1 VSKGEDSKREI
12 VASALAMASEL
23 GLEGVTIGLL
33 AERTGRSKSGLFA
46 HFGSKEEL
54 QVAILDEAVD
64 RFVSLV
70 VTPALKQRRG
80 LPRVRALFDLW
91 LQWAQSDFMPGGCIF
106 VAATVE
112 LDDRPGPARDRL
124 VSSEKDW
131 LSVLAG
137 AAKIAVEEGH
147 FREDLDC
154 EQFAFELYSIAH
166 GYHTLARLFR
176 DRSSD
181 KRARAA
187 FERLVRD
194 ATTAHGTTHDTA
206 HKATPKHKGRAH

>member
-1 VSKGEDSKREI
+1 MSKGEDSRKEI
-12 VASALAMASEL
+12 VASALAMASEV
-23 GLEGVTIGLL
+23 GLEGVTIGAL

-54 QVAILDEAVD
+54 QIAILDEAVD

-70 VTPALKQRRG
+70 VSPALKEKRG
-80 LPRVRALFDLW
+80 LPRVRALFERW
-91 LQWAQSDFMPGGCIF
+91 LAWARADFMPGGCIF
-106 VAATVE
+106 MAATVE

-131 LSVLAG
+131 LGVLSG
-137 AAKIAVEEGH
+137 AAKIAVDEGH
-147 FREDLDC
+147 FRADLDC
-154 EQFAFELYSIAH
+154 DQFAFELYAIAH

-176 DRSSD
+176 DRASE

-187 FERLVRD
+187 FDRIVRD
-194 ATTAHGTTHDTA
+194 AAVSTETRPSARPVA
-206 HKATPKHKGRAH
+206 KHH